1 MNRGH
6 RGTLLKEYG
15 NCIILT
21 LSCRQDALESMRKN
35 PFFSVWDPKVLEI
48 YVECGLYD
56 TQCPAGRPI
65 AKLKMPGVQEAVVFA
80 GTLTQFETF
89 QRMKHLDERIE
100 LLWIV
105 PGKPGAPE

>member
-1 MNRGH
+1 
-6 RGTLLKEYG
+6 
-15 NCIILT
+15 
-21 LSCRQDALESMRKN
+21 MRKN

-56 TQCPAGRPI
+56 IRCPAGRPI
-65 AKLKMPGVQEAVVFA
+65 TKLKMPGLQEAVVFA